1 MTAMKI
7 LSSVNRGRISQ
18 GISKSHVHRSIK
30 GVPPEFYRRFASAG
44 MKTLQHL
51 RATAQE
57 TDASD
62 FNLLFTT
69 LLNQA
74 LQVKAPE
81 DFYEDVA
88 LEMALIVA
96 NIIDGPPGLDM
107 QDPVSLKEAMNLPDW
122 TQWKKACHSEI
133 LSLKERDVFELVELP
148 LGEI

>member
-1 MTAMKI
+1 
-7 LSSVNRGRISQ
+7 VPRGGRRISLLWDED
-18 GISKSHVHRSIK
+18 I
-30 GVPPEFYRRFASAG
+30 
-44 MKTLQHL
+44 
-51 RATAQE
+51 ATFSCPAQE

-81 DFYEDVA
+81 DFYEDAA

-96 NIIDGPPGLDM
+96 NTIDEPPGLDM

-122 TQWKKACHSEI
+122 TQWKEACHSEI
-133 LSLKERDVFELVELP
+133 Q
-148 LGEI
+148 I